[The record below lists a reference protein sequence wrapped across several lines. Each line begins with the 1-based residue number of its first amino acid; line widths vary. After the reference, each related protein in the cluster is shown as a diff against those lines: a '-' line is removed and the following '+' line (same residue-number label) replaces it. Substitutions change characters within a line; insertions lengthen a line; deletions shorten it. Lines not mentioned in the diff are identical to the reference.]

1 MMRDMKIKLCKAET
15 RLHPGFSLIIL
26 CVFNGKKGLF
36 GGGGLSSGLKI
47 RTAGDKNLLLSDPEH
62 THPSAKDIGYA
73 CIFLHRCGYLF

>member
-36 GGGGLSSGLKI
+36 GGGAVQRAENQNRRRQELV
-47 RTAGDKNLLLSDPEH
+47 T
-62 THPSAKDIGYA
+62 
-73 CIFLHRCGYLF
+73 

>member
-36 GGGGLSSGLKI
+36 GGGGAVQRAENQNRRRQELV
-47 RTAGDKNLLLSDPEH
+47 T
-62 THPSAKDIGYA
+62 
-73 CIFLHRCGYLF
+73 